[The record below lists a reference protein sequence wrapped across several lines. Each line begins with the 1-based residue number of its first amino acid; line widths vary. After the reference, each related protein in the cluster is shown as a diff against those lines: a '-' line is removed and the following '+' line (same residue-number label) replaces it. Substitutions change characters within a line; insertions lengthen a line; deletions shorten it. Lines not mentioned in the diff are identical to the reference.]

1 MPTKTVLDW
10 IIDANTCFLIGAGCS
25 KCAGKPL
32 IGELT
37 EEVRK
42 ALSRPAKAILEDL
55 RGTYGRSATVEDLIN
70 HLLQLHKLLSSRKSQ
85 EHEDWTPKSIEQ
97 EIATIQRAIVEAIGT
112 EWAGSDIH
120 KKFLLRLT
128 DQRARKTCDI
138 FCLNYDTVIEASLEE
153 LRLPYTDG
161 FRGAENAYFDP
172 SLYGQIP
179 GNGPYFRVFKLH
191 GSINWIRDADET
203 VRRRPATAVEDR
215 RRAVVY
221 PAEQKYVQTQYGVY
235 ETLLSLFR
243 DRLREDRPN
252 NKLVVIGYSFSDEHI
267 NVAIEDSILADG
279 SNLTVYGFVG
289 PEENKEEQEKRLRE
303 MAARCD
309 DRFNVFIGQHAYISS
324 SIEPDEW
331 ETIKELDLW
340 KFENLVNL
348 MVGGDQ

>member
-10 IIDANTCFLIGAGCS
+10 IIDVNTCFLIGAGCS
-25 KCAGKPL
+25 KCAGKSL
-32 IGELT
+32 MGELT
-37 EEVRK
+37 DKIKEK
-42 ALSRPAKAILEDL
+42 LQASKDIIDNLTGP
-55 RGTYGRSATVEDLIN
+55 YGRPPTVEDLIN
-70 HLLQLHKLLSSRKSQ
+70 HLLQLRKLISSQRKPNYG
-85 EHEDWTPKSIEQ
+85 DWTIE
-97 EIATIQRAIVEAIGT
+97 EIDDEVALIQSEIIKAIGA
-112 EWAGSDIH
+112 EWKGSEIH
-120 KKFLLRLT
+120 KQFLSRLADNPSRT
-128 DQRARKTCDI
+128 SCDI

-153 LRLPYTDG
+153 LMLPYTDG

-172 SLYGQIP
+172 SLYGQIQ

-215 RRAVVY
+215 HRAVVY

-243 DRLREDRPN
+243 NRLREDRPN

-279 SNLTVYGFVG
+279 SNLTVYAFVG
-289 PEENKEEQEKRLRE
+289 PEENTEEQEKRFSE
-303 MAARCD
+303 MAARCN
-309 DRFNVFIGQHAYISS
+309 DRFNVFIGHHAYISS
-324 SIEPDEW
+324 SIESDEW
-331 ETIKELDLW
+331 KEIKKLDLW

-348 MVGGDQ
+348 MVGGGR